1 MPHESKSVLVIG
13 FNTRP
18 MALSLFKANFDVYA
32 VDFFGDLDLYPHV
45 KDAIIIT
52 EELNTNYD
60 SIKELYHHYLV
71 EFGIKISNKYPKID
85 FLIIGSGL
93 DDAFNDRDILVQ
105 EIRKKNKNILSLN
118 NELEVLMQARNIKGI
133 YEILVENGY
142 KVPETVY
149 PTSMDDIKN
158 YERFPFILK
167 KFRSSGGI
175 NIHIIKSSDTLE
187 FTLKLLESKIVNV
200 SDWLTQEYIEGI
212 PVSCTIISDGIH
224 CKVISIN
231 RQIIGEKYLNAPRDF
246 MYCGNVVPAKID
258 TSIKN
263 LIMNI
268 SLMLSKKLKLRGING
283 FDFVVRNQYPYLM
296 EINPRIPGS
305 IRASELAYDINLLD
319 LHVKSFNS
327 ENWEEIENLL
337 CKQQSKLAQFAT
349 KLIVFAPNILTKQE
363 LIKINNLEYIH
374 DKSHPDNPIQKFDPV
389 CTILFG
395 AQDFSASYFGALKIV
410 DKIYKIIS
418 E

>member
-1 MPHESKSVLVIG
+1 MARKKESVLVIG

-18 MALSLFKANFDVYA
+18 LALSLFEANYDVYA
-32 VDFFGDLDLYPHV
+32 VDFFGDLDLYPYV
-45 KDAIIIT
+45 KDAMIIT
-52 EELNTNYD
+52 EELNANYD
-60 SIKELYHHYLV
+60 LIKDLYHHYLA
-71 EFGIKISNKYPKID
+71 EFAIKLSDKYLKID
-85 FLIIGSGL
+85 YLIIGSGL
-93 DDAFNDRDILVQ
+93 DDAFDDRKFLLQ
-105 EIRKKNKNILSLN
+105 EIHKKNKNIQSMN
-118 NELEVLMQARNIKGI
+118 NELEVLMNARNIKGI
-133 YEILVENGY
+133 FEILVENGY
-142 KVPETVY
+142 KVPETKY

-167 KFRSSGGI
+167 KFRSSGGM
-175 NIHIIKSSDTLE
+175 NIHKIENKDTLD
-187 FTLKLLESKIVNV
+187 FTLKLLESKMVNV

-224 CKVISIN
+224 CDVISVN

-246 MYCGNVVPAKID
+246 TYCGNVVPAEIGGN
-258 TSIKN
+258 IKN

-268 SLMLSKKLKLRGING
+268 SLFLSKILKLRGING
-283 FDFVVRNQYPYLM
+283 FDFVVRNQHPYLM

-305 IRASELAYDINLLD
+305 IRASELALNINLLD

-327 ENWEEIENLL
+327 ENWGEIE
-337 CKQQSKLAQFAT
+337 SILAKSNFVQYAT
-349 KLIVFAPNILTKQE
+349 KLIVFAPKE
-363 LIKINNLEYIH
+363 LSESEVIKINQLEFIH
-374 DKSHPDNPIQKFDPV
+374 DKSHPDNPVQKFDPV

-395 AQDFSASYFGALKIV
+395 ARDFSASYFGALKIV

>member
-1 MPHESKSVLVIG
+1 MSHKSKSVLVIG

-18 MALSLFKANFDVYA
+18 LALSLFNADYEVYA

-45 KDAIIIT
+45 KDSIIIT

-60 SIKELYHHYLV
+60 LIKDLYHHYLA
-71 EFGIKISNKYPKID
+71 EFAIKLSDRYPKINY
-85 FLIIGSGL
+85 FIIGSGL
-93 DDAFNDRDILVQ
+93 DDGFDDRKFLIQ
-105 EIRKKNKNILSLN
+105 EIRKKNKKIQSLN
-118 NELEVLMQARNIKGI
+118 NELEVVMKARNIKGI
-133 YEILVENGY
+133 FEILIENGY
-142 KVPETVY
+142 KVPETKY
-149 PTSMDDIKN
+149 PTSIDDIKN
-158 YERFPFILK
+158 YERFPFIIK

-175 NIHIIKSSDTLE
+175 NIYKIDNRDTLE
-187 FTLKLLESKIVNV
+187 FTLKLLESKMVNV

-231 RQIIGEKYLNAPRDF
+231 RQIIGERYLNAPRDF
-246 MYCGNVVPAKID
+246 MYCGNVVPAQIGNNI
-258 TSIKN
+258 TN
-263 LIMNI
+263 LITNI
-268 SLMLSKKLKLRGING
+268 SLMLSKKLKLKGING
-283 FDFVVRNQYPYLM
+283 FDFVVRNQYAYLM

-305 IRASELAYDINLLD
+305 ISASELAFGINLLD

-327 ENWEEIENLL
+327 ENWEEIESLL
-337 CKQQSKLAQFAT
+337 CKNKLAQFAT
-349 KLIVFAPNILTKQE
+349 KLIVFSPNELTKQE
-363 LIKINNLEYIH
+363 TIKINNLEYIH

-395 AQDFSASYFGALKIV
+395 ARDFSASYFGALKIV